1 MATER
6 VRETY
11 QKYLPPYIDTAKN
24 VMTFSHVRYHFLT
37 ETLLKSM
44 HERLSGAVARKDYQG
59 ILDTI
64 AALEPYR
71 INMRVSD
78 NQKQTV
84 TTPV

>member
-1 MATER
+1 MTER

-11 QKYLPPYIDTAKN
+11 QKYLPPFIDTDKN
-24 VMTFSHVRYHFLT
+24 VLTFSHVRYHLPT
-37 ETLLKSM
+37 DELLRAM
-44 HERLSGAVARKDYQG
+44 HERLSTAVKNKDYQG

-71 INMRVSD
+71 INMKIST
-78 NQKQTV
+78 NQRQTV